1 MDLNDYLSELQNSY
15 NIYNLNIN
23 NQHNIKNQIL
33 MSGLKQ
39 MIGEE

>member
-1 MDLNDYLSELQNSY
+1 MDLNDYLSELQKSY

-23 NQHNIKNQIL
+23 NQQNMKNQIL

>member
-1 MDLNDYLSELQNSY
+1 MDLNDYLSELQKSY

-23 NQHNIKNQIL
+23 NQQNIKNQIL